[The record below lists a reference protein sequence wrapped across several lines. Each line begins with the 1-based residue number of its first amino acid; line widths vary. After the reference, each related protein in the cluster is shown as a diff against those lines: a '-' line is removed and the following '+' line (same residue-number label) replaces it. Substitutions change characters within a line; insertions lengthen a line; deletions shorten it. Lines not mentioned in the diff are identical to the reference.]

1 MNKFFLFISISL
13 ITTFAQAQSEVTF
26 KSNNTGLNQ
35 AFNWAKNKALSFA
48 HDGSD
53 PVGYWY
59 EAALPNREAFC
70 MRDVSHQ
77 AIGAEILGLSKHN
90 ANMFQKFAENISA
103 EKDYCSYWEINRYNK
118 PAPVDYENDRDF
130 WYNLPA
136 NFDVIYNA
144 HRLYNWTGDKNY
156 LENPAFKKFYSLS
169 MNEYV
174 DHWDLGHD
182 EITSRDRAMHS
193 NDASRFGI
201 NRGIPTY
208 NEGGRGET
216 MLGIDLSASIIAAY
230 KAYSAMLKNSGETAE
245 ADKYL
250 QKAKQEQ
257 KFLDEFWWDQSKQE
271 YRSIQYADKTFDY
284 FMVENNQAYLHY
296 LLYYNAIDDQ
306 AKIKKLTE
314 DYRASYQ
321 KLIVELK
328 SYLPIIFYENGY
340 SKLATEMIIDLCSPE
355 NKRRDYPENSF
366 TIIEHVTRGL
376 MGIEVDASL
385 KKVST
390 LSRLE
395 AENDWAEMND
405 IPLLSNKISVKH
417 IGKSK
422 TVFTNRTGSP
432 VTWSAGMPG
441 NHAFVYVNGKKKK
454 STKLNSNGLE
464 SSCYEVMVKAGEA
477 VTVSV
482 NN

>member
-118 PAPVDYENDRDF
+118 PAPVDYENDKDF

-174 DHWDLGHD
+174 DHWDLGFD
-182 EITSRDRAMHS
+182 EITMPADLGLTEASLPTTKEAEVKLCLVSICLLPSLLLTKPIQQCLKTQVKPQKRISICRKQSR
-193 NDASRFGI
+193 
-201 NRGIPTY
+201 NR
-208 NEGGRGET
+208 NSW
-216 MLGIDLSASIIAAY
+216 M
-230 KAYSAMLKNSGETAE
+230 NSGGISQNKNTALFNMPT
-245 ADKYL
+245 KRL
-250 QKAKQEQ
+250 TISW
-257 KFLDEFWWDQSKQE
+257 L
-271 YRSIQYADKTFDY
+271 KT
-284 FMVENNQAYLHY
+284 
-296 LLYYNAIDDQ
+296 IRP
-306 AKIKKLTE
+306 IC
-314 DYRASYQ
+314 
-321 KLIVELK
+321 
-328 SYLPIIFYENGY
+328 IIFYITMPLMIRL
-340 SKLATEMIIDLCSPE
+340 KL
-355 NKRRDYPENSF
+355 
-366 TIIEHVTRGL
+366 
-376 MGIEVDASL
+376 
-385 KKVST
+385 
-390 LSRLE
+390 
-395 AENDWAEMND
+395 
-405 IPLLSNKISVKH
+405 
-417 IGKSK
+417 KS
-422 TVFTNRTGSP
+422 
-432 VTWSAGMPG
+432 
-441 NHAFVYVNGKKKK
+441 
-454 STKLNSNGLE
+454 
-464 SSCYEVMVKAGEA
+464 
-477 VTVSV
+477 
-482 NN
+482 

>member
-1 MNKFFLFISISL
+1 MHIRLLFLTFLFFSNDL
-13 ITTFAQAQSEVTF
+13 FAQAHVTF
-26 KSNNTGLNQ
+26 NSNNTELNN
-35 AFNWAKNKALSFA
+35 AFEWAKEKALSFA

-90 ANMFQKFAENISA
+90 ANMFLKFAKNISA

-118 PAPVDYENDRDF
+118 PAPVDYEDDKDF

-136 NFDVIYNA
+136 NFDVIYNTW
-144 HRLYNWTGDKNY
+144 RLYRWTGDKTY

-174 DHWDLGHD
+174 DHWNLGFD
-182 EITSRDRAMHS
+182 RITTRNREMHS
-193 NDASRFGI
+193 SAASRFGI

-216 MLGIDLSASIIAAY
+216 ILGIDMSASIIAAFR
-230 KAYSAMLKNSGETAE
+230 AYSEILKQSGQSAE
-245 ADKYL
+245 AKKYF
-250 QKAKQEQ
+250 QKAEKEQ
-257 KFLDEFWWDQSKQE
+257 QFLDEFWWDTSKQE

-306 AKIKKLTE
+306 SKIKKLTE
-314 DYRASYQ
+314 DYRANYQ

-340 SKLATEMIIDLCSPE
+340 TKLATEMIIDLCSPE

-385 KKVST
+385 NLVT
-390 LSRLE
+390 TISRLE
-395 AENDWAEMND
+395 AEDDWAEINNV
-405 IPLLSNKISVKH
+405 PLLSNKITVRH
-417 IGKSK
+417 AGNNK
-422 TVFTNRTGSP
+422 TTFTNNMGSP
-432 VTWSAGMPG
+432 VTWRARIQGK
-441 NHAFVYVNGKKKK
+441 HKHVYVNGIKTK
-454 STKLNSNGLE
+454 STMTRVHGKEYTSYDLLVNEGE
-464 SSCYEVMVKAGEA
+464 SVI
-477 VTVSV
+477 VSAYK
-482 NN
+482 